1 MAKIAPLKMCKKGIF
16 EKTFYFST
24 FFKYCWGLLLPV
36 SQGSR
41 KCKKLTLTFVLGG
54 GKFSTPRRQLV
65 LLHRLYHLKM
75 KNNIKIKLPKIGNIY
90 QKNYIFFLK
99 IAFLLFTLN
108 APRSLSNFRDKIETQ
123 AIFQNS
129 TIHTSFT
136 QLVYIHIANSYSLY
150 THTN

>member
-1 MAKIAPLKMCKKGIF
+1 VDFF
-16 EKTFYFST
+16 EQ
-24 FFKYCWGLLLPV
+24 CPRGHENV
-36 SQGSR
+36 
-41 KCKKLTLTFVLGG
+41 KKLTLTFVLGG
-54 GKFSTPRRQLV
+54 KISTPRRQV
-65 LLHRLYHLKM
+65 ALLHRLYHLKM

-99 IAFLLFTLN
+99 IALLLFTLN

-123 AIFQNS
+123 AIFLNS

-150 THTN
+150 THTNYGLIGYWSC